1 MAEHR
6 RNIDTITFSCPA
18 YHDENTVFVRSLTK
32 NVRCR
37 TCRTRLCPVDE
48 PVCVGEISF
57 DKIVRS
63 AEVPVFVSLLDNRL
77 EECRRCAPDIHDL
90 SREFTGSIIVV
101 MIHGETCPEVSMR
114 LSRGTVPHFVIFQRG
129 SVIQEHSGAAQ
140 KAAMERWVRAI
151 VPKRTEQLHRGFLTH
166 MLQFFSSRSLYR
178 KSERR
183 QSVVHGA

>member
-1 MAEHR
+1 MGEHR

-18 YHDENTVFVRSLTK
+18 CHDENTIFAWSLTK

-77 EECRRCAPDIHDL
+77 EECRRCAPDSHDL
-90 SREFTGSIIVV
+90 SPEFTGALIRVV
-101 MIHGETCPEVSMR
+101 THRGTCP
-114 LSRGTVPHFVIFQRG
+114 Q
-129 SVIQEHSGAAQ
+129 
-140 KAAMERWVRAI
+140 VR
-151 VPKRTEQLHRGFLTH
+151 T
-166 MLQFFSSRSLYR
+166 
-178 KSERR
+178 
-183 QSVVHGA
+183 